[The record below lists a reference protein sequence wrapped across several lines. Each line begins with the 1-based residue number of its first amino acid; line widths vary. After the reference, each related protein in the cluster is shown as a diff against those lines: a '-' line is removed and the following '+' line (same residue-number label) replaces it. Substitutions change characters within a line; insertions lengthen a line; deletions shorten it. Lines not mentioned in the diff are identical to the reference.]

1 MKKIL
6 LIFSLLFLTTKIF
19 AQQFSQINT
28 GTLYDSFENPSQKA
42 FITDTSRKY
51 ASNFFF
57 PNFNAD
63 LFLIGDAQTTLKS
76 RQFLGSYNN
85 GALKI
90 NQGHYNHMTINGNA
104 YLLMFKMF
112 SSFKG
117 DQEIGFSW
125 QFRAEGKGL
134 LSDESIAI
142 FNGSQSFSNGTY
154 NDIFNDHY
162 YLQTYHQISFTYKE
176 KINKQLNFGV
186 KLSALLG
193 TEYQELKINNS
204 SAYFDKTND
213 YALLNA
219 AGAYYTSENTGLSS
233 TTYTPNFNNP
243 GASITIGTTYRTND
257 NFVLQAN
264 VKDLGFIHWN
274 ANSNNYLITGNPVAV
289 TGITPDNP
297 DRENNVAGAIK
308 ELVTTNATDYKG
320 SFTTP
325 TDGRVEL
332 SAMKSFPLNYDNTLK
347 YSPTLVLSKEF
358 FYTGFV
364 AALVNPIQYKSCA
377 ITLTATYDELKTFTV
392 GSQFAV
398 KRPNWEFFI
407 GSDRLM
413 QSAKLLYDQ
422 VGSRVSSNTV
432 YTGGNFFIGFSAK
445 FGPVTEHPMNSST
458 VPLGE
463 EKGFLGRFFDSIF
476 KSKRVL

>member
-1 MKKIL
+1 MKKTL
-6 LIFSLLFLTTKIF
+6 LVFCLLFLTTRIF

-28 GTLYDSFENPSQKA
+28 GSLYDSFENPSQKA
-42 FITDTSRKY
+42 FITDTSRRY

-63 LFLIGDAQTTLKS
+63 LFLIGDAQTSLKS
-76 RQFLGSYNN
+76 RLFLKDYNN
-85 GALKI
+85 AGLKVG
-90 NQGHYNHMTINGNA
+90 QGRYNHATINANA
-104 YLLMFKMF
+104 YLFMFKMF

-134 LSDESIAI
+134 LSNESIAI
-142 FNGSQSFSNGTY
+142 FDGSQSFNSGVYDN
-154 NDIFNDHY
+154 IFNDHY

-176 KINKQLNFGV
+176 KIDKQLSFGA

-193 TEYQELKINNS
+193 TEYQELNIKNS
-204 SAYFDKTND
+204 SAYFDKAD
-213 YALLNA
+213 DIALLSV
-219 AGAYYTSENTGLSS
+219 AGAYYASENTGLSS

-243 GASITIGTTYRTND
+243 GASITVGTTYRTND

-264 VKDLGFIHWN
+264 IKDLGFIHWN
-274 ANSNNYLITGNPVAV
+274 ANSNNYLITGTPEQV
-289 TGITPDNP
+289 TGIDPSNP
-297 DRENNVAGAIK
+297 ERENNIAGAIK
-308 ELVTTNATDYKG
+308 DMVTKNATNFKG

-332 SAMKSFPLNYDNTLK
+332 SAMKSFPLDYDNTFK

-364 AALVNPIQYKSCA
+364 AALVNPFQYKSVA
-377 ITLTATYDELKTFTV
+377 ITLTTTYDELKTFTV

-398 KRPNWEFFI
+398 KRPNWDFFI
-407 GSDRLM
+407 GSDRLV

-422 VGSRVSSNTV
+422 VGSRVSQGTT
-432 YTGGNFFIGFSAK
+432 YTGANFFIGFSAK

-476 KSKRVL
+476 KSKRIL